1 MRRTARLCAVLA
13 AACVTGVVA
22 AHFFC
27 SSSTVRQAIARWCG
41 RGQLLFVVGDTAVYD
56 YDLQRADLEL
66 KDRNPEAN
74 DKEIRLERENLLS
87 NLKLTRI
94 ARKERVSDDD
104 VKRQIELTRFQ
115 FLPRSWIPA
124 LFSNRLSVHS
134 LRCAISGNLRA
145 RAWLERK
152 IAGVQAAEAAECSD
166 YYKIHRDTY
175 ARPLRLRARHIFFAA
190 PPGSPPEL
198 VETKRA
204 SAQAIIDSLTG
215 GAKFAELVRSS
226 EDEAT
231 KNRGGDLDFFSENRM
246 PADFWGAVKSMRP
259 GDGPRLIQTQLGF
272 QILEVMD
279 IRVARNMSFDEAR
292 PEIVLVLQN
301 QKRSLALTA
310 LIEDLSQDGIDGH
323 IR

>member
-1 MRRTARLCAVLA
+1 MSRTARLWLVLA
-13 AACVTGVVA
+13 AACVTGVIA

-41 RGQLLFVVGDTAVYD
+41 RGQLLSVVGDAAIYD
-56 YDLQRADLEL
+56 CDLQRAELEL

-74 DKEIRLERENLLS
+74 DKEIRLERKNVLS

-94 ARKERVSDDD
+94 ARRERVSDDD
-104 VKRQIELTRFQ
+104 VKRQMELTRFQ
-115 FLPRSWIPA
+115 FLPRSWISA

-134 LRCAISGNLRA
+134 LRCAISDNLRA

-152 IAGVQAAEAAECSD
+152 IAGAQAVGAAECSD
-166 YYKIHRDTY
+166 YYKIHRDAY
-175 ARPLRLRARHIFFAA
+175 AQPLRVRASHIFFAA

-204 SAQAIIDSLTG
+204 AAQAIIDELRG
-215 GAKFAELVRSS
+215 GAKFADLARSS

-231 KNRGGDLDFFSENRM
+231 KNRGGDLDFFSEIRM
-246 PADFWGAVKSMRP
+246 PADFWTAVKSMRP
-259 GDGPRLIQTQLGF
+259 GDGPRLIQTRLGF
-272 QILEVMD
+272 HVLEVTD
-279 IRVARNMSFDEAR
+279 IRAPRDMSFDEAR
-292 PEIVLVLQN
+292 PEIVLALQN

-310 LIEDLSQDGIDGH
+310 VIEDLSQGGIDG
-323 IR
+323 RGR

>member
-272 QILEVMD
+272 HILEVTD